1 MIWRALGGC
10 RMLIRNRP
18 PKILSGREFTAQ
30 EIQDIQ
36 ETVDTCGLPW
46 TELVYTIC
54 EHLDWVTPTGRYKER
69 SCVSALRRL
78 EALGLIKLPA
88 RQPIRRPDVEVVP
101 GRATDPE
108 EELTGTVRDVAP
120 LQLKLVL
127 GKSDTRLW
135 SEYVARY
142 HPLGYRRPF
151 GAHQRDR
158 KSTRLNSSHRT
169 ISY

>member
-18 PKILSGREFTAQ
+18 PKILSGREFTVQ

-78 EALGLIKLPA
+78 EALGLIKLLA

-108 EELTGTVRDVAP
+108 EELTGTVRECASGPGIHD
-120 LQLKLVL
+120 
-127 GKSDTRLW
+127 
-135 SEYVARY
+135 
-142 HPLGYRRPF
+142 
-151 GAHQRDR
+151 
-158 KSTRLNSSHRT
+158 HRNVR
-169 ISY
+169 IPREHRS